1 MLLRTA
7 TALAVLLT
15 LATVAIAEE
24 SGRYRMSPTEG
35 GFVRLDTETG
45 SMALCAKRDQGW
57 SCTAMADDQASQRQ
71 RIETLEA
78 ENKALR
84 EEIKRLEEV
93 LGVGDTKPGSG
104 AAPAPA
110 PPGGAF
116 KLPSEEDI
124 DKGFDYLDRMLK
136 KFRDRM
142 KKLEDGSAG
151 DGRAL

>member
-1 MLLRTA
+1 MPLRPA
-7 TALAVLLT
+7 TALAALLA
-15 LATVAIAEE
+15 LATGAMAEE

-35 GFVRLDTETG
+35 GFVRLDTVTG
-45 SMALCAKRDQGW
+45 AMALCAKRDQGW

-93 LGVGDTKPGSG
+93 LGVGESKPGSG

-110 PPGGAF
+110 PPSGAF

-142 KKLEDGSAG
+142 KKLEEGGAG

>member
-1 MLLRTA
+1 MSLRLA
-7 TALAVLLT
+7 TALSASLA
-15 LATVAIAEE
+15 LATGVLAEDA
-24 SGRYRMSPTEG
+24 GRYRMSPTDG
-35 GFVRLDTETG
+35 GFVRLDTQTG
-45 SMALCAKRDQGW
+45 AMALCAKRDQGW

-84 EEIKRLEEV
+84 DEIKRLEEV
-93 LGVGDTKPGSG
+93 LGVGESKPGTG
-104 AAPAPA
+104 AAPPA

-142 KKLEDGSAG
+142 KKLEGGSEG
-151 DGRAL
+151 DGRTL

>member
-1 MLLRTA
+1 MSLRLA
-7 TALAVLLT
+7 TALSAT
-15 LATVAIAEE
+15 LALATGALAEE
-24 SGRYRMSPTEG
+24 AGRYRMSPAEG
-35 GFVRLDTETG
+35 GFIRLDTQTG
-45 SMALCAKRDQGW
+45 AMSLCAKRDQGW
-57 SCTAMADDQASQRQ
+57 SCAAMADDQASQRQ
-71 RIETLEA
+71 RIEALEA

-93 LGVGDTKPGSG
+93 LGVGESKPG

-142 KKLEDGSAG
+142 KKLEGGGEG
-151 DGRAL
+151 DGRTL